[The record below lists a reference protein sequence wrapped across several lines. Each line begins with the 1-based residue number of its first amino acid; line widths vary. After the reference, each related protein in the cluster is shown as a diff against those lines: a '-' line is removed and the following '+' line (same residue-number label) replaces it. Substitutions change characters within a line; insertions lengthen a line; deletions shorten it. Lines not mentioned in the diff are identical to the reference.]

1 MFIENNYVNTFV
13 QQFRPRAGS
22 KIYAV
27 KAGMGTGKTSQLKK
41 FIQEHPTA
49 SFLVVSSRVSLSH
62 VHFGILSKFEH
73 YSSRK

>member
-1 MFIENNYVNTFV
+1 
-13 QQFRPRAGS
+13 
-22 KIYAV
+22 
-27 KAGMGTGKTSQLKK
+27 MGTGKTTQLKK

-73 YSSRK
+73 YASRK